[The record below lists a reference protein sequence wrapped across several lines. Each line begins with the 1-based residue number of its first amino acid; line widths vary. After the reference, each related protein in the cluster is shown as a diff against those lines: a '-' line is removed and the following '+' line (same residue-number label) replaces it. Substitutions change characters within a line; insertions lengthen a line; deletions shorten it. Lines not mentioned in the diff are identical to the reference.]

1 MSNQQQPQDEF
12 GGFGESDNQTF
23 MHGKSQSSAPSDTQ
37 GEKSHSD
44 SSSGFISYVQPNAL
58 PEEEKTS
65 TKKIG
70 LIAVLTLSVL
80 ALLWFVLPNTSD
92 KQSSEQITQ
101 SADTISEVEK
111 AIAKDKEI
119 LDETREQ
126 DSLARVQDYLARMQ
140 LAQGKSIGNN
150 ERNDDQVQE
159 QNEVQRP
166 VEKIIQK
173 QDQIAEQAPIE
184 QRAPTKKVAPPDPVP
199 AKSYPEYNEKGQEN
213 QSPSIQKDKQPAK
226 ISKVEKQTMPQPAP
240 KIEAKRKEPVLIA
253 KKDLVRPKP
262 AQKKPAMN
270 KSQAKQQVLDE
281 TFDVPKK
288 KERKEPVIKEK
299 SKSTGAEYSV
309 QVMASISKDE
319 ADAALRKL
327 KSKGVSS
334 AFMSKRSLKGKTWY
348 RVRFGGYSERDQ
360 AENAARKAGY
370 TNAWV
375 ERIK

>member
-23 MHGKSQSSAPSDTQ
+23 MHGKSQQSVSSDAKGQQTNA
-37 GEKSHSD
+37 D
-44 SSSGFISYVQPNAL
+44 SSSGFISYVQPDTL

-70 LIAVLTLSVL
+70 LIAVITLSVL
-80 ALLWFVLPNTSD
+80 ALLWFVLPNKSD
-92 KQSSEQITQ
+92 NQHNEQIAQ

-111 AIAKDKEI
+111 AIEKDKQI

-150 ERNDDQVQE
+150 ERIDDQGQE
-159 QNEVQRP
+159 QYEVQKP
-166 VEKIIQK
+166 AEKPIQK
-173 QDQIAEQAPIE
+173 QEQIAEQVPIE
-184 QRAPTKKVAPPDPVP
+184 ERAPTKKVAPPDPVP
-199 AKSYPEYNEKGQEN
+199 AKTYPEYNEKGQGN

-226 ISKVEKQTMPQPAP
+226 ISKVERQPIPQPAP
-240 KIEAKRKEPVLIA
+240 KVEVKRKDPGPIA

-262 AQKKPAMN
+262 SEKKPSKN

-288 KERKEPVIKEK
+288 NEK
-299 SKSTGAEYSV
+299 RESNSKDKKIAGAEYSV

-375 ERIK
+375 ERVK

>member
-23 MHGKSQSSAPSDTQ
+23 MHGKSQQSAPSDAQ
-37 GEKSHSD
+37 GERSTSD
-44 SSSGFISYVQPNAL
+44 SSSGFISYVQPDGL

-92 KQSSEQITQ
+92 KQPNEQIAK
-101 SADTISEVEK
+101 SADTISEIEK
-111 AIAKDKEI
+111 AIERDKQI

-150 ERNDDQVQE
+150 ERNEDQIQE
-159 QNEVQRP
+159 QSEVKKP
-166 VEKIIQK
+166 VEKPIQK
-173 QDQIAEQAPIE
+173 QEPIAEQVPIE
-184 QRAPTKKVAPPDPVP
+184 QKAPAKKVAPPDPVP
-199 AKSYPEYNEKGQEN
+199 AKSYPEYNEKGQGN
-213 QSPSIQKDKQPAK
+213 QSPSIQKDR
-226 ISKVEKQTMPQPAP
+226 QPAP
-240 KIEAKRKEPVLIA
+240 IAKVENQPKQQPMPKVDVKRKEQVVIA
-253 KKDLVRPKP
+253 KKDQIRPKSE
-262 AQKKPAMN
+262 KKPAVS
-270 KSQAKQQVLDE
+270 KSTAQQQVLNE
-281 TFDVPKK
+281 TFDDPKK
-288 KERKEPVIKEK
+288 IEKKDPIIKQK
-299 SKSTGAEYSV
+299 IKTTGAEYSV

-319 ADAALRKL
+319 ADVALRKL

-375 ERIK
+375 ERVK

>member
-23 MHGKSQSSAPSDTQ
+23 MHGKSQQSAPSDAKGQQTNA
-37 GEKSHSD
+37 D
-44 SSSGFISYVQPNAL
+44 SSSGFISYVQPDTL

-80 ALLWFVLPNTSD
+80 ALLWFVLPNKSD
-92 KQSSEQITQ
+92 NQHNEQISQTV
-101 SADTISEVEK
+101 DTISEVDK
-111 AIAKDKEI
+111 AIEKDKQI

-150 ERNDDQVQE
+150 ERIDDQVQE
-159 QNEVQRP
+159 QYEVQKP
-166 VEKIIQK
+166 VEKPIQK
-173 QDQIAEQAPIE
+173 PDQVAEQVPIE
-184 QRAPTKKVAPPDPVP
+184 ERAPTKKVAPPDPVP
-199 AKSYPEYNEKGQEN
+199 AKTYPEYNEKGQGN
-213 QSPSIQKDKQPAK
+213 QSPSIQKDKQPVK
-226 ISKVEKQTMPQPAP
+226 ISKVERQPMPQPAP
-240 KIEAKRKEPVLIA
+240 KVEAKRKDPGPIA

-262 AQKKPAMN
+262 VEKKPSVN

-288 KERKEPVIKEK
+288 NDKKESN
-299 SKSTGAEYSV
+299 SKDKKIASAEYSV

-375 ERIK
+375 ERVK

>member
-23 MHGKSQSSAPSDTQ
+23 MHGKSQQSAPTDAKGQQTNA
-37 GEKSHSD
+37 D
-44 SSSGFISYVQPNAL
+44 SSSGFISYVQPDTL

-80 ALLWFVLPNTSD
+80 ALLWFMLPNKSD
-92 KQSSEQITQ
+92 NQQNEQITQ
-101 SADTISEVEK
+101 TVDTISEVDK
-111 AIAKDKEI
+111 AIEKDKQI

-150 ERNDDQVQE
+150 ERIDDQVQE
-159 QNEVQRP
+159 QYEVQKP
-166 VEKIIQK
+166 VEKPIQK
-173 QDQIAEQAPIE
+173 PDQVAEQVPIE
-184 QRAPTKKVAPPDPVP
+184 ERAPTKKVAPPDPVP
-199 AKSYPEYNEKGQEN
+199 AKTYPEYNEKGQGN
-213 QSPSIQKDKQPAK
+213 QSPSIQKDKQPVK
-226 ISKVEKQTMPQPAP
+226 ISKVERQPMPQPAP
-240 KIEAKRKEPVLIA
+240 KVEAKRKDPGPIA

-262 AQKKPAMN
+262 VEKKPSVN

-288 KERKEPVIKEK
+288 NDKKESN
-299 SKSTGAEYSV
+299 SKDKKIASAEYSV

-375 ERIK
+375 ERVK